1 MHPVKEVNLIIANFN
16 CDSGLLFNKWTCLF
30 KLLLSCSA
38 SDDLKELIRE
48 LGKYEGDSFR
58 TEFEMVI
65 NLKMSARD
73 FVDAIRDFDEPDGPD
88 KIAKILSELTNQLE
102 ELRQIVRNEKIRKF
116 ISDILSLNARVE
128 SKLATGD
135 ADIYYLDNFVDRVK
149 AILGD
154 VMEYAKSQVE
164 N

>member
-1 MHPVKEVNLIIANFN
+1 M
-16 CDSGLLFNKWTCLF
+16 
-30 KLLLSCSA
+30 
-38 SDDLKELIRE
+38 IRE

-58 TEFEMVI
+58 TEFGMVI

-88 KIAKILSELTNQLE
+88 KIDKILSELTNQLE

-135 ADIYYLDNFVDRVK
+135 ADIHYLDNFVDRVK

-154 VMEYAKSQVE
+154 VMEYAKSQVK